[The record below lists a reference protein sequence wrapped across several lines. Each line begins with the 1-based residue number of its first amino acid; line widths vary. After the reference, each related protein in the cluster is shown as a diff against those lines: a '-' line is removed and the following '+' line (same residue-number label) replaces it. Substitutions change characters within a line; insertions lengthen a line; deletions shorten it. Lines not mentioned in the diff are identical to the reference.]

1 MFAPLPPQQRHAVLS
16 DIGLDITDPVV
27 GLSDDSQPIGQPPTQ
42 VTVGALTAE
51 GNVKDCLTQRATLKA
66 TSELGLQQ
74 PNCPGRK
81 SSKPYLG

>member
-27 GLSDDSQPIGQPPTQ
+27 GLSDDSQPIGQPPAQ

-51 GNVKDCLTQRATLKA
+51 GNAEDGLTQRATLEA
-66 TSELGLQQ
+66 TPELGLQQ
-74 PNCPGRK
+74 SNCSGRK
-81 SSKPYLG
+81 STKPYLG